1 MRVLLVP
8 ELYRPDDATANGTLN
23 DAVALVEEWLAVD
36 PNLHVYWLLAPPE
49 TANYDPEYVLADR
62 DRVTLV
68 EAEPFM
74 HGHDHED
81 AFSETGYTEA
91 QLRAVEE
98 AVFEQTGYVD
108 VAVDQQV
115 TGRYDLA
122 KWLDRLGGGRE
133 ASVRPTDV
141 VGYVH
146 DLRLPFKRHG
156 RELPDD
162 KPMKAELSAAAVAD
176 GLWFKAGV
184 DASRMREYGSSVL
197 DDDFLDDLLGDALET
212 GSPLDFEEFEESYAE
227 DPEWLHVAGSGWG
240 KKNLDVVMDAAE
252 ALHEEFG
259 IRTLMTNMDPIPEGL
274 AEYPF
279 VDAYPECSRE
289 RYEAALRT
297 GDLAVVASDHET
309 MPRTPFEQAAS
320 GQVLVIRDEPW
331 AYDCVPE
338 DYRLAG
344 GLDDLESLAVR
355 AVERWDEA
363 VAENRRMVDRVR
375 EVRGPAQC
383 GRRTREDLV
392 DRVERRLAAFEDNGS
407 SDVLAAVESAASAF
421 DGEVPLD
428 ELADRVDADDRVD
441 DPTVTDLVY
450 ALRSLGYADAGNP
463 GTPAFV
469 PAGDSAGSGT

>member
-23 DAVALVEEWLAVD
+23 DAVALVEEWLDRD
-36 PNLHVYWLLAPPE
+36 PNLHVYWLLAPP
-49 TANYDPEYVLADR
+49 AVADYDPEYVLADR

-74 HGHDHED
+74 HGHEHED

-91 QLRAVEE
+91 QFRAIEE
-98 AVFEQTGYVD
+98 AVYERNGYVD
-108 VAVDQQV
+108 VAVDQRV

-133 ASVRPTDV
+133 ASVEPTDV
-141 VGYVH
+141 VGYIH

-162 KPMKAELSAAAVAD
+162 KPMKTELSAATVAD

-184 DASRMREYGSSVL
+184 DAARMREYGSEVL
-197 DDDFLDDLLGDALET
+197 DDDFLDELLDDALET
-212 GSPLDFEEFEESYAE
+212 GSPLDFGEFEESYADE
-227 DPEWLHVAGSGWG
+227 PEWLHVAGSGWG

-252 ALHEEFG
+252 TLYEEFG
-259 IRTLMTNMDPIPEGL
+259 VRTLMTNMDPIPDGL
-274 AEYPF
+274 ADYPF

-289 RYEAALRT
+289 RYEAALREC
-297 GDLAVVASDHET
+297 DLAVVASDHET

-320 GQVLVIRDEPW
+320 GQVLVVRDEPW

-344 GLDDLESLAVR
+344 GLGDLESLAVR
-355 AVERWDEA
+355 AVENWDEA
-363 VAENRRMVDRVR
+363 VAENRRLVDRVR
-375 EVRGPAQC
+375 EVRGPEQC
-383 GRRTREDLV
+383 GRRTYRDLAA
-392 DRVERRLAAFEDNGS
+392 RVERRISAFEASNNG
-407 SDVLAAVESAASAF
+407 DVLTAVESAAAAF

-428 ELADRVDADDRVD
+428 DLRERVSDRVD

-469 PAGDSAGSGT
+469 PGRDGTD